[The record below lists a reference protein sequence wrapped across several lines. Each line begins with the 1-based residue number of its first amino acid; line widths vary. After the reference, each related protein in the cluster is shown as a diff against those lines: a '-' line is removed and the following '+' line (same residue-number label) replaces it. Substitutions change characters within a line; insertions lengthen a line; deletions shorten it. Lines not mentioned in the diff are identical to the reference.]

1 MKPPEIDV
9 GIDECAK
16 YVRLAL
22 EQKYGIKIEPGH
34 AWDMRYSLK
43 IIWPADGINY
53 KEILKEG
60 DVLGIYNPSSRHRT
74 EACGEFDMKGNPRAY
89 THVGVYNGNGHVYH
103 KLKDRIM
110 SSSFREIEE
119 LGFSVKEVLRP
130 ISQSGD

>member
-53 KEILKEG
+53 KEILKKK
-60 DVLGIYNPSSRHRT
+60 VGIIFQGMSDADR
-74 EACGEFDMKGNPRAY
+74 EFLKKKGI
-89 THVGVYNGNGHVYH
+89 
-103 KLKDRIM
+103 L
-110 SSSFREIEE
+110 
-119 LGFSVKEVLRP
+119 
-130 ISQSGD
+130 